1 MQNLNLCTRSLF
13 HWGQL
18 EIVNKTNLP
27 IERCATKD
35 GVLRVLPK
43 FSSLILST
51 VFSWMITLLFIV
63 FLLQLILSSIKFRT
77 SIELSSELSFAFFS
91 TGTVVHWVAWK
102 LPRYM
107 SNTFFMGRKATVA
120 ENILFETVISISAS
134 VRTEPVTWS
143 QHWAVSPLSQRDGDG
158 FGQGSK
164 QYLET
169 RAFSCYPWNH
179 VPYFLLF
186 CFSTEITPLWFPCLC
201 VLIEL
206 PTSESWGIL
215 GGKGSVV

>member
-27 IERCATKD
+27 IEQCATKD

-43 FSSLILST
+43 FSSVILST

-91 TGTVVHWVAWK
+91 AGTVVHWVAWK

-107 SNTFFMGRKATVA
+107 SNTFLWAGKQQSQKTFCLRR
-120 ENILFETVISISAS
+120 LLAS
-134 VRTEPVTWS
+134 LLAWELNPSRGHSTG
-143 QHWAVSPLSQRDGDG
+143 LS
-158 FGQGSK
+158 
-164 QYLET
+164 L
-169 RAFSCYPWNH
+169 
-179 VPYFLLF
+179 
-186 CFSTEITPLWFPCLC
+186 PCLRGMAM
-201 VLIEL
+201 VLV
-206 PTSESWGIL
+206 
-215 GGKGSVV
+215 KGPNSI